1 MRPASRHVVIGA
13 GLLAAAAVV
22 TWALIPGAVPVETA
36 AVTRGRFVA
45 SVDEDG
51 KTRVRERYLVAAP
64 LAGQLS
70 RIRFK
75 VGDPVQVDDVVAT
88 VSPSPA
94 PLMDPRSRSE
104 AEERLGAAEANLER
118 AKAVVERARAQSG
131 QADTDLARAQKLAR
145 SGATTAQA
153 LERAELAVRLTDREL
168 RAAEF
173 LRHAADHE
181 LSQMRALLMRY
192 GNNSDGVP
200 ESWNVTAPVA
210 GVILKVAQESETIV
224 QPGAPL
230 IEIGDPHDLEIVVD
244 VLTTDAIEIHPGAE
258 AVIEHW
264 GGDRDLSGRVR
275 RVEPAAFTKVSTLGV
290 EEQRT
295 NVLIDLL
302 SPSAQ
307 WSGLGDA
314 YQVDARI
321 TVFTQEDATII
332 PAGALFRRGDSWNV
346 FVVNDGRAEIREIR
360 ILRRSGR
367 FAAVATGLKAGE
379 IVIVYPGDRVGPGV
393 RVGIRQ
399 PGNAGSDRLPEPGA
413 GSPG

>member
-1 MRPASRHVVIGA
+1 MRIASRYVVTFA

-22 TWALIPGAVPVETA
+22 TWAMVPGPVPVETA
-36 AVTRGRFVA
+36 VVTKGRFVA

-51 KTRVRERYLVAAP
+51 KTRVRERYVVAAP
-64 LAGQLS
+64 LAGRLS

-75 VGDPVQVDDVVAT
+75 VGDQVQVDDGVAT
-88 VSPSPA
+88 ISPSPA
-94 PLMDPRSRSE
+94 PLMDPRSRHE

-118 AKAVVERARAQSG
+118 AKAVVERASAQSN
-131 QADTDLARAQKLAR
+131 QANTDLLRAQKLAQ

-153 LERAELAVRLTDREL
+153 LERAELAVRLADRDQ

-173 LRHAADHE
+173 LNHAAEHE
-181 LSQMRALLMRY
+181 LSQMRALLARY
-192 GNNSDGVP
+192 GNNSDGAP

-210 GVILKVAQESETIV
+210 GVVLRVAQESETIV
-224 QPGAPL
+224 QPGTPL
-230 IEIGDPHDLEIVVD
+230 MDIGDPRDLEIVVD
-244 VLTTDAIEIHPGAE
+244 VLTTDAVEIQPGAE
-258 AVIEHW
+258 VAIEHW
-264 GGDRDLSGRVR
+264 GGKGELSGRVR

-302 SPSAQ
+302 SPAEQ
-307 WSGLGDA
+307 WAGLGDA

-346 FVVNDGRAEIREIR
+346 FIVNDGRAQIREIR

-367 FAAVATGLKAGE
+367 LAAVVTGLAAGE
-379 IVIVYPGDRVGPGV
+379 IVIVYPSDRVAPGV
-393 RVGIRQ
+393 RVGLRQ
-399 PGNAGSDRLPEPGA
+399 PSNSGPGR
-413 GSPG
+413 